1 MALHRLDLL
10 AVLEGMR
17 AGRFTSEEFTRD
29 CLERISKLEP
39 QIHAFAWLDPQAALE
54 KARHADRARKAGN
67 NNVLLGVPLGVKDIV
82 HTRGI
87 PTRMGSPLFEEFV
100 PTESATAVR
109 RLEDAGAFVLG
120 KTVTTELAY
129 FHPGPTRNPWNPA
142 HTPGG
147 SSMGSAAAVAAGFV
161 PGAIGTQTNG
171 SVIRPAA
178 FCGVVGYKPSQ
189 GAIGRAGILAF
200 APTLDQVGV
209 FARTVRDAALLA
221 RSLAGHD
228 PSDPQSLRDSSAL
241 DFEVRTPIPPPRL
254 AAVRSPV
261 WTLAEEA
268 QQRVFAESVESFT
281 RAGAKVEPL
290 ELSKEF
296 DGAHGVLRQIMA
308 FEAAREFGSLQERAR
323 AQLSAELNALLD
335 EGHTIAVGA
344 YREALARR
352 ERLQVELAPALARFD
367 AILTPPACGEAP
379 ATLER
384 TGDPAFCTIWT
395 LTGVPAITIPAALG
409 PHGLPLGLQLVG
421 GYLHDSALLSVAQW
435 CAEQLRFTHQLPQ

>member
-1 MALHRLDLL
+1 MALYRLDLL
-10 AVLEGMR
+10 AVLDGLR

-29 CLERISKLEP
+29 CLARISDHEP
-39 QIHAFAWLDPQAALE
+39 RIHAFAWLDPGAALA
-54 KARHADRARKAGN
+54 KARDADCARQAGRN
-67 NNVLLGVPLGVKDIV
+67 DALLGVPLGIKDIM
-82 HTRGI
+82 HARGI
-87 PTRMGSPLFEEFV
+87 PTRMGSELFEKFV
-100 PTESATAVR
+100 PTESASVVR

-120 KTVTTELAY
+120 KTVTAELAY

-189 GAIGRAGILAF
+189 GAIGRTGILAF

-221 RSLAGHD
+221 RALAGHD
-228 PSDPQSLRDSSAL
+228 FSDPQSLADSLESN
-241 DFEVRTPIPPPRL
+241 FEVRALKSPPRL

-268 QQRVFAESVESFT
+268 QQRAFADSVESFT
-281 RAGAKVEPL
+281 RAGAQIVPL

-296 DGAHGVLRQIMA
+296 DNAHSTLRRIMA
-308 FEAAREFGSLQERAR
+308 FEGAREFGPLQERAR
-323 AQLSAELNALLD
+323 TQLSVELNALLD
-335 EGHTIAVGA
+335 EGRAIAAAA

-352 ERLQVELAPALARFD
+352 ERLQAELARVLAQFD
-367 AILTPPACGEAP
+367 AILTPPARGEAP
-379 ATLER
+379 ATLEQ
-384 TGDPAFCTIWT
+384 TGDPTFCTIWT
-395 LTGVPAITIPAALG
+395 LCGVPAIAIPAALG
-409 PHGLPLGLQLVG
+409 PRGLPLGLQLVG
-421 GYLHDSALLSVAQW
+421 GYRHDGVLLSAARW
-435 CAEQLRFTHQLPQ
+435 CAERLRFTHQLPQ